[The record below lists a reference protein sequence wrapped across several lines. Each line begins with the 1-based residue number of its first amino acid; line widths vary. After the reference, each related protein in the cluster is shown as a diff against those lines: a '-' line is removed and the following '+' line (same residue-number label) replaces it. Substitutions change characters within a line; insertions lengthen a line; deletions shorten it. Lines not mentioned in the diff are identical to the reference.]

1 MKPTKKRIP
10 FSVSLSRRRRTAN
23 EEDTLE
29 PEEDLALEEYE
40 EEQVLEDPYGDE
52 EEDYLSSFDVA
63 EHDEDIVSDDVFT
76 ASKIY
81 AALGGD
87 PIQLYLKEI
96 GSIGLLKPDE
106 EFWLSTRIEAG
117 RRWEEYKA
125 SLPQTLEK
133 EEKMLFLIQAYDRL
147 ASTWKDVCMRIQQ
160 WDNSPPS
167 LKEILQEALE
177 LHEIVIP
184 DVRAEVVSYLR
195 RYLDNGMWGQDEQWN
210 ALARHAFEVYVNAY
224 LLPPDAVNAILDRI
238 QSQLHAE
245 DPQSACKLNL
255 ALYKEDMLQKLQAFE
270 SLDEYLEEIV
280 ALAKESRQILIRS
293 NLRLVVSIAKHYV
306 HRDSSLMDLV
316 QEGNIGLLRAVSK
329 FDPSRGY
336 KFSTYATWWIRQSI
350 SRSIADQ
357 SRTIRI
363 PVHIYELVNRIA
375 RERRTLTQALG
386 REPTS
391 EEIALK
397 AGFIPPEEADLIQ
410 QKLAKGQP
418 LEEELAVRLKK
429 AALKVEYVLRAA
441 DDPVSLDS
449 PSGTEENSQL
459 SDFIEDQDAIA
470 PLDAASRDML
480 RQQLLEAISSLS
492 DREQEVLKMRFGL
505 VDGRYHTLEE
515 VGQFFNVT
523 RERIRQ
529 IESKAIRKLR
539 HPARGHHLR
548 DYL

>member
-1 MKPTKKRIP
+1 MKQPKKRIP
-10 FSVSLSRRRRTAN
+10 FSVSLSRRRKTAH

-29 PEEDLALEEYE
+29 QEEDLALEEYE

-52 EEDYLSSFDVA
+52 EEDYLSSFDVG

-106 EFWLSTRIEAG
+106 EFWLATRIEAG

-125 SLPQTLEK
+125 SLSQPLTK
-133 EEKMLFLIQAYDRL
+133 EEEISFLMQAYERL
-147 ASTWKDVCMRIQQ
+147 ASAWKDVCTSMGQ
-160 WDNSPPS
+160 WGKALPS
-167 LKEILQEALE
+167 LIAILQEALE
-177 LHEIVIP
+177 LHEIAIP
-184 DVRAEVVSYLR
+184 VTKAEAVSNLR
-195 RYLDNGMWGQDEQWN
+195 RYLDNGLWGQDEQWN

-224 LLPPDAVNAILDRI
+224 LLLPEAVSAILEHI
-238 QSQLHAE
+238 QHQLQSD
-245 DPQSACKLNL
+245 DPQSECKLNL
-255 ALYKEDMLQKLQAFE
+255 EAFKEDVQQNLQAFE
-270 SLDEYLEEIV
+270 SLDEYLEEIA
-280 ALAKESRQILIRS
+280 ALAKESRQTLIRS

-375 RERRTLTQALG
+375 RERRT
-386 REPTS
+386 
-391 EEIALK
+391 
-397 AGFIPPEEADLIQ
+397 
-410 QKLAKGQP
+410 
-418 LEEELAVRLKK
+418 
-429 AALKVEYVLRAA
+429 
-441 DDPVSLDS
+441 
-449 PSGTEENSQL
+449 
-459 SDFIEDQDAIA
+459 
-470 PLDAASRDML
+470 
-480 RQQLLEAISSLS
+480 
-492 DREQEVLKMRFGL
+492 
-505 VDGRYHTLEE
+505 
-515 VGQFFNVT
+515 
-523 RERIRQ
+523 
-529 IESKAIRKLR
+529 
-539 HPARGHHLR
+539 
-548 DYL
+548 